1 MKAGPNVDTDAWHGK
16 LQGWLGMIYQQ
27 HGTQHPAKI
36 YNSPILDITDLPQAW
51 QWAERITKSILVN
64 WIDIDGNTPLVAIL
78 KYWPPEQNELE
89 LNGIVKELIVQG
101 AQIHMRDRN
110 GDTALAI
117 AAVRGF
123 RPAVATLLAAGANV
137 HSRDFSGLGIL
148 GQAFKVLNRAKKE
161 DDEKL
166 YAKVLS
172 CFVFL
177 TDSNAIEE
185 PTELDEWRIP
195 DDADSKGLTSS
206 SMLRPASS
214 LYGHLIDL

>member
-1 MKAGPNVDTDAWHGK
+1 LYRVGF
-16 LQGWLGMIYQQ
+16 L
-27 HGTQHPAKI
+27 AKV
-36 YNSPILDITDLPQAW
+36 YGEQC
-51 QWAERITKSILVN
+51 
-64 WIDIDGNTPLVAIL
+64 
-78 KYWPPEQNELE
+78 PEL
-89 LNGIVKELIVQG
+89 LQG

-123 RPAVATLLAAGANV
+123 RPAATTLLAAGANV

-148 GQAFKVLNRAKKE
+148 GQTFKVLNRAKKE
-161 DDEKL
+161 DEKL

-172 CFVFL
+172 CFVLL

-185 PTELDEWRIP
+185 PTELDEWRTP
-195 DDADSKGLTSS
+195 DEVISKGLAADDSTSVP
-206 SMLRPASS
+206 LAASS